1 MSQLLFNITLIVS
14 FMFAASI
21 VREQIIYRVEG
32 IKRYKMYRL
41 IYYGFSYGLLGSILM
56 VYTIKIDSTI
66 ILDLRFLAVT
76 IVCLY
81 AGIVPAIIAACIIG
95 VMRLLLFGITA
106 SGIIGAAAIIVMALL
121 SGWAVRLPYRPFIR
135 FQLMNSIS
143 LLCVFFSLSFLFKDI
158 KHAATIIVYLLPA
171 SFIGGCLVYLVGRY
185 IYVSRVTTS
194 QHKKLSKMF
203 SVMVQNAKTGTMIE
217 TPERE
222 VAVINQTFCDM
233 FDIPG
238 PPHQYVGLKSNQLFL
253 SHAPMLKD
261 PARFLKT
268 VESTVYSKESIVD
281 EEITFINGKIYARD
295 YIPIYEGHVYIG
307 HYWEYRDIT
316 EKKKAECDLR
326 KANKKLEMLS
336 MKDGLTG
343 LNNRRSLDKKLE
355 IEWEYAQKENEPLS
369 FLLFD
374 IDYFKAYNDT
384 YGHIQGDEC
393 LKEVANI
400 AKSVVFDESAFV
412 ARYGGEEFGIL
423 LPRANQYEAIKMAE
437 AIRQQV
443 EHRGIIHQASDVFK
457 CITISVGIMTV
468 VPSENIPPISIV
480 HGADQA
486 LYEAKRT
493 GRNRISVYS
502 HHKEADSNV

>member
-1 MSQLLFNITLIVS
+1 MS
-14 FMFAASI
+14 
-21 VREQIIYRVEG
+21 
-32 IKRYKMYRL
+32 
-41 IYYGFSYGLLGSILM
+41 
-56 VYTIKIDSTI
+56 
-66 ILDLRFLAVT
+66 
-76 IVCLY
+76 
-81 AGIVPAIIAACIIG
+81 
-95 VMRLLLFGITA
+95 
-106 SGIIGAAAIIVMALL
+106 
-121 SGWAVRLPYRPFIR
+121 W
-135 FQLMNSIS
+135 
-143 LLCVFFSLSFLFKDI
+143 LCVFFSLSFLFKDI
-158 KHAATIIVYLLPA
+158 KHAATIIIYLLPA
-171 SFIGGCLVYLVGRY
+171 SCIGGCLVYLVGRY
-185 IYVSRVTTS
+185 IYVSRVTTN
-194 QHKKLSKMF
+194 QHKNLSKMF

-238 PPHQYVGLKSNQLFL
+238 FPKQYVGLESNQLFL
-253 SHAPMLKD
+253 PHAPMLKD

-343 LNNRRSLDKKLE
+343 LNNRRSLDKQLE
-355 IEWEYAQKENEPLS
+355 MEWKYARKEKEPLS

-393 LKEVANI
+393 LKEVAKI
-400 AKSVVFDESAFV
+400 AKSIVFDESAFV

-423 LPRANQYEAIKMAE
+423 LPRANQYEAIKWQKLLDSKW
-437 AIRQQV
+437 RSV
-443 EHRGIIHQASDVFK
+443 ELSTRLLK
-457 CITISVGIMTV
+457 CLSV
-468 VPSENIPPISIV
+468 SQS
-480 HGADQA
+480 A
-486 LYEAKRT
+486 LE
-493 GRNRISVYS
+493 
-502 HHKEADSNV
+502 